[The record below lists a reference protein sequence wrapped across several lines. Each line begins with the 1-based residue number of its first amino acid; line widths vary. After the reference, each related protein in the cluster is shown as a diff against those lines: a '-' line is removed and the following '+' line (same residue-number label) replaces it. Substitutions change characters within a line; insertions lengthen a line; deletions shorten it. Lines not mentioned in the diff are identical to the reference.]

1 VYCTLLVAC
10 GSSSRGCCVS
20 WTRRMRA
27 RWRRSAP
34 RRVRTPC
41 DCRIQADWTAICVR
55 YREPSQ
61 GNVWVSGRSASCLS
75 AGILQSDNGPFTLH
89 AGTRVFARVCA
100 CSVKDPYF
108 TAAHVAIVAVSRS
121 GYYGYLGFMKFT
133 QNSVHHNFVAKN
145 KH

>member
-1 VYCTLLVAC
+1 
-10 GSSSRGCCVS
+10 
-20 WTRRMRA
+20 MRA

-108 TAAHVAIVAVSRS
+108 TVRARS
-121 GYYGYLGFMKFT
+121 DRRGLEEWILRVFGVYEIHTK
-133 QNSVHHNFVAKN
+133 QCAS
-145 KH
+145 